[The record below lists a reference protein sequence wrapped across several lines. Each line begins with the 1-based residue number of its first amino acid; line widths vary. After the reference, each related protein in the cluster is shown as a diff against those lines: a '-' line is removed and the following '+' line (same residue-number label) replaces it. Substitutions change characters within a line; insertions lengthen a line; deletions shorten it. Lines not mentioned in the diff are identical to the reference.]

1 VRGRSLQL
9 RSVVAAALGILIALV
24 VVGAAISVL
33 VARQLH
39 HSLDHTLRQ
48 RAVSIAQLNASAP
61 ALLTTPGALDSPVGG
76 TQLIVEV
83 LDARGRIVARS
94 LSLGGRVLPTN
105 ATARSAI
112 GRGRPGYANAELGQE
127 RIRVYAAPLAEF
139 GGPAAGGAVVVAA
152 STHDLEE
159 TLASL
164 HLFVFLAG
172 FIAAALGAGVVALLM
187 RRALRPLGRLASAA
201 TEIERTG
208 DARRRLPQPS
218 SVDEVGQLAGTLNAM
233 LASLERA
240 REGERRFVADASHEL
255 RTPLTALR
263 GNVAYIARHGATA
276 AVIAELEQDAE
287 RLARLA
293 DDLLVLSREE
303 TEASVPADEVYLD
316 ELATATAE
324 RDAAIEVVAPEQV
337 VVRGDRAALERALE
351 NLVQN
356 GLRYGP
362 AEGRITI
369 DVESNDGLARVTVTD
384 EGPGL
389 QPYEAQ
395 RAFERFWRGRHGKS
409 GSGLGLAIV
418 RATAE
423 RHGGRAYA
431 EGARFTIELPALR
444 DLSEF
449 DGTTKE
455 ESPEKGQS

>member
-1 VRGRSLQL
+1 MKERSLQL

-24 VVGAAISVL
+24 VVGAGISVL
-33 VARQLH
+33 VSRHLNR
-39 HSLDHTLRQ
+39 SLDHTLRQ
-48 RAVSIAQLNASAP
+48 RAVEIAQLSASAP

-83 LDARGRIVARS
+83 VDRHGRIVARS
-94 LSLGGRVLPTN
+94 LSLGGRVLP
-105 ATARSAI
+105 ADAPAKSVI
-112 GRGRPGYANAELGQE
+112 GRGRSRYSKVRLGTE
-127 RIRVYAAPLAEF
+127 DVRVYSAPLADI

-152 STHDLEE
+152 STHDLHA

-164 HLFVFLAG
+164 HLFVFIAG
-172 FIAAALGAGVVALLM
+172 IVAAVFGGGIVALLM
-187 RRALRPLGRLASAA
+187 RRALRPLTRLAAAA

-208 DARRRLPQPS
+208 DSRQRLPQPS
-218 SVDEVGQLAGTLNAM
+218 SADEVGQLAGTLNAM

-240 REGERRFVADASHEL
+240 REGERRFLADASHEL

-263 GNVAYIARHGATA
+263 GNVAYIARHGATP

-293 DDLLVLSREE
+293 NDLLVLSREE
-303 TEASVPADEVYLD
+303 SDAAVPEEEVYLD
-316 ELATATAE
+316 ELA
-324 RDAAIEVVAPEQV
+324 AAAREHEPRIEVVAPERV
-337 VVRGDRAALERALE
+337 VVRGNRTALERAVD

-356 GLRYGP
+356 ARRYGP
-362 AEGRITI
+362 PEGRITI
-369 DVESNDGLARVTVTD
+369 VVEGSDGLARLTVTD

-389 QPYEAQ
+389 QPYEAE
-395 RAFERFWRGRHGKS
+395 RAFERFWRGHHGKS

-423 RHGGRAYA
+423 RHGGRAHV

-449 DGTTKE
+449 EGTTKE
-455 ESPEKGQS
+455 EAAEKGPP